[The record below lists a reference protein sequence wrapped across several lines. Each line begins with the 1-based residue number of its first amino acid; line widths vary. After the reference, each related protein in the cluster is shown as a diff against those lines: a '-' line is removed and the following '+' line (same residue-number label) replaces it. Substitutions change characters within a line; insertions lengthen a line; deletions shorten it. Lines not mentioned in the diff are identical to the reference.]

1 MENRPW
7 AHRFHP
13 DWLTPGNIHYYLPD
27 NHRLA
32 GRLLGQRLR
41 AVTRL
46 LDVPAEDEPRLER
59 GPALLT
65 SQDGEQ
71 WLIDTEESKANVLF
85 WDARTLANP
94 FWHYNKTIQEQIAEP
109 IPNHPLRCLVTE
121 AIASVEVI
129 SRDPDDGVPDSFA
142 MCGVRL
148 TTTSGTQICVGT
160 HLTDLM
166 ISEVAFLTPAEV
178 SPGLYYASL

>member
-1 MENRPW
+1 L

-13 DWLTPGNIHYYLPD
+13 DRLVPGSIHHYLPD

-41 AVTRL
+41 TVTRL
-46 LDVPAEDEPRLER
+46 LDVPAQDEPRLGY

-65 SQDGEQ
+65 GQDGEQ

-85 WDARTLANP
+85 LSDVTRTMANS
-94 FWHYNKTIQEQIAEP
+94 FWYSRMTIQAPIAEP
-109 IPNHPLRCLVTE
+109 VPGHRLRSLVTE

-129 SRDPDDGVPDSFA
+129 SRDPEEGVPDSFA

-148 TTTSGTQICVGT
+148 TTTGGTQICAGT

-166 ISEVAFLTPAEV
+166 ISEVAFLTPPEV
-178 SPGLYYASL
+178 DPGLYYAPL

>member
-1 MENRPW
+1 M

-13 DWLTPGNIHYYLPD
+13 DWIVPSSVHHYLPD

-32 GRLLGQRLR
+32 GCLLGQRLR

-46 LDVPAEDEPRLER
+46 LDVPVEDEPRLEY

-65 SQDGEQ
+65 GHDGEQ

-85 WDARTLANP
+85 ISDVTRTLANSLWYSGMTNRVP
-94 FWHYNKTIQEQIAEP
+94 MAEP
-109 IPNHPLRCLVTE
+109 IPGHPLRSLVTE
-121 AIASVEVI
+121 AVTAVEVV
-129 SRDPDDGVPDSFA
+129 SRDPEEGVPDSFA

-148 TTTSGTQICVGT
+148 TTTGGTQICVGT

-166 ISEVAFLTPAEV
+166 ISEVAFRTPAEV
-178 SPGLYYASL
+178 GPGLYYAPL